1 MSTAKL
7 QKIPSVILAVS
18 VNGIKFI
25 DARTKVRYY
34 EVDDDDDDDDDR
46 GDDNDGDDS
55 DDQET
60 LVVSCN
66 LYDWW

>member
-34 EVDDDDDDDDDR
+34 EVDDDDDDDDR